1 MVLILD
7 YESEA
12 DFDGIL
18 QKLREAENVE
28 QIEFHAGDQNGY
40 IDNFEEQDIAKFYV
54 IIQEILRKPNLKKI
68 TYDFD
73 GDGDGDG
80 DAMNF
85 DEFTPNLSVKKLEL
99 PSVWDLTSWNWK
111 KILDSTPNVEEI
123 DVRSWEDFIELPQI
137 LRNFKVFK
145 ELKILNVVMIY
156 GNEIMTGPDLT
167 FQEKRAVA
175 QEAMEVLQKE
185 LPIQVKAS
193 VKEVMDHQ
201 AFMDNRGRLPET
213 NLRSLIE
220 KEANEEPRLSM

>member
-1 MVLILD
+1 MI

-18 QKLREAENVE
+18 QELREAENVE
-28 QIEFHAGDQNGY
+28 QIEFISGDQNGST
-40 IDNFEEQDIAKFYV
+40 DGFEEQDIAKFYV

-68 TYDFD
+68 TYEFSDFRFD
-73 GDGDGDG
+73 GDGA
-80 DAMNF
+80 AMNF

-123 DVRSWEDFIELPQI
+123 DVVSWEDFIELPQI

-201 AFMDNRGRLPET
+201 AFMDNHGQPWTT

>member
-1 MVLILD
+1 MVLLLD

-28 QIEFHAGDQNGY
+28 QIEFFAHDS
-40 IDNFEEQDIAKFYV
+40 FEEQDIAKFYV

-68 TYDFD
+68 TYVFAGDDFD
-73 GDGDGDG
+73 GA
-80 DAMNF
+80 AMNF

-175 QEAMEVLQKE
+175 EEAMEVLQEE
-185 LPIQVKAS
+185 LPMQVKAS

-201 AFMDNRGRLPET
+201 AFMDNYGNLE

>member
-1 MVLILD
+1 MK
-7 YESEA
+7 S
-12 DFDGIL
+12 
-18 QKLREAENVE
+18 RS
-28 QIEFHAGDQNGY
+28 
-40 IDNFEEQDIAKFYV
+40 
-54 IIQEILRKPNLKKI
+54 KI
-68 TYDFD
+68 TYLYSLDF
-73 GDGDGDG
+73 DGDG